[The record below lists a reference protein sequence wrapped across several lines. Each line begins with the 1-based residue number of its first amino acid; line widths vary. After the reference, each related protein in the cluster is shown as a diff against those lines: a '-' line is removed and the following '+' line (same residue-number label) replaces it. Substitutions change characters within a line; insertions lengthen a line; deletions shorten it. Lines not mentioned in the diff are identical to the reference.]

1 MVTSKSSYSRVF
13 GFQRQED
20 KVFMILLN
28 LSLFH
33 FAFFWAEKS
42 EYDCR
47 ILWKNNFAVQF
58 PDKSYIDLEN
68 VVFVARILLRL
79 PVHQIAVTFVK
90 NVFKKLL

>member
-1 MVTSKSSYSRVF
+1 MVTSKSSYSATRVF
-13 GFQRQED
+13 GFQQED

-47 ILWKNNFAVQF
+47 ILWRNNFDVQF
-58 PDKSYIDLEN
+58 PNKSYIDLEN
-68 VVFVARILLRL
+68 VVFCS
-79 PVHQIAVTFVK
+79 
-90 NVFKKLL
+90 KKLFITSSSTN